1 MRIPINCA
9 RKNVKTKREKETWI
23 LLIQTL
29 GSPTLGFHLKR
40 LLKTFDG
47 VRLGLCILDLLQT
60 NTITIILTIG
70 FPKKSNP

>member
-1 MRIPINCA
+1 MDTTNTDSRLPDL
-9 RKNVKTKREKETWI
+9 RLSPE
-23 LLIQTL
+23 

-60 NTITIILTIG
+60 NTLTTISTIG